1 MTFDRQELGNM
12 GELAAARHA
21 AEAGYEVLEKNYRFK
36 GDAEADLVCRQGDE
50 LIFVEVRTTA
60 TDYLESPALTVNR
73 RKQGQ
78 VVRAARLFMKE
89 RRMGDHYV
97 RFDVAAV
104 RVNEEGET
112 SVDWLE
118 DAFRPPSTATC
129 GKMV

>member
-1 MTFDRQELGNM
+1 MTFDRQELGDM
-12 GELAAARHA
+12 GELAAARRA
-21 AEAGYEVLEKNYRFK
+21 AEAGYEILEKNYRFK
-36 GDAEADLVCRQGDE
+36 GDAEADLVCRLDDV
-50 LIFVEVRTTA
+50 LIFVEVRTTS
-60 TDYLESPALTVNR
+60 TDYLESPALSVDR

-89 RRMGDHYV
+89 QRMGDYYV

-104 RVNEEGET
+104 KVNQEGEA
-112 SVDWLE
+112 SVDWIE